1 MESHLYLSSITEK
14 IFWPE
19 NLIAIKVN
27 KSENLIVINFGASR
41 HQSEQIKVNKPEILI
56 AIKIGASRHQS
67 EQVRNL
73 I

>member
-1 MESHLYLSSITEK
+1 VNKSEI
-14 IFWPE
+14 
-19 NLIAIKVN
+19 LIAIK
-27 KSENLIVINFGASR
+27 IGASR